1 MRRLLSIVFVLVA
14 DIALMVHVLVP
25 HHHHGEATVVLHT
38 LSHETHHTAEAG
50 ECPLAEA
57 GATSPES
64 CFIAEADLFLARS
77 YQTLTDDILQALY
90 ITDPIGQIE
99 VPTVYSSILY
109 KRQDSCF
116 VSKTIALPFGLRAPP
131 VC

>member
-1 MRRLLSIVFVLVA
+1 MKRLLSIVFLLVA

-38 LSHETHHTAEAG
+38 ISQETHHDAEAS
-50 ECPLAEA
+50 ECPLEEA

-64 CFIAEADLFLARS
+64 CFIAEANLFLARS
-77 YQTLTDDILQALY
+77 YQTLNNDILQALH
-90 ITDPIGQIE
+90 IRNPICQIE
-99 VPTVYSSILY
+99 TPTGCCSILY
-109 KRQDSCF
+109 RGQDCCF
-116 VSKTIALPFGLRAPP
+116 VSKIIVLPFGLRAPP